1 MTPTLTRQLLTTG
14 SLPGWLALLLFVAL
28 GALVCWHLH
37 RELAGQA
44 NPRLLR
50 ILFTLRLA
58 IVALALWLLCRPV
71 LLVTE
76 RWREQPHLVVLTPD
90 HPSLGVTED
99 FGGPHHRTDVLEAI
113 EQRQFEGRITGA
125 SALARSLEHLATLAT
140 NAAARITRESEHLAS
155 ALPPRPDFTR
165 ALPELKTALLAA
177 RDDLS
182 RRQGLLPPK
191 LANETLTTTR
201 DAAASRLAAFSSSV
215 QAAAQ
220 EVELTQTQFGTY
232 PELLTKLAARLTTL
246 AAEARRLAT
255 DWHALQAA
263 LDETAAA
270 TSPAL
275 KAARDRALTRRAFA
289 TAAAQHLTTA
299 RDFQTTHLT
308 APTLADGL
316 RSAARNSTRPP
327 TALLVLDDA
336 TAALTPADRAAATQ
350 LADAGIPIHT
360 ALIGADGFEPP
371 DAGLIAVDLP
381 GIVPVGKRINARA
394 LVKVQLARGNSARL
408 LARTGETVLA
418 QATITSN
425 RVVELPLRFDTEGR
439 HSVVFEIQ
447 TETPDAQPANQ
458 TFATVIDVVAKPP
471 RVLVISDSMSADFVL
486 LRGVAEQLPHLR
498 LDALLLDPQ
507 LGKLTLGGEL
517 GQFPATPEQWQSVA
531 ALVLLGRPTTN
542 LPPTALAN
550 LPAALNAGL
559 HVLLFANAETNAWPT
574 PLNLSIR
581 PISPSQPLQPRPDL
595 WLPFYSLARDESAS
609 LTRWQQ
615 LPTPTATFAPTPAGI
630 PLLTGETNA
639 PLQLLL
645 RGRGG
650 IIFAGLPDLASLR
663 ADHNAASLNRLL
675 AELLELTARPWLEG
689 DSGLVLFPPQPVAG
703 RKQLAA
709 FSAALTDVTG
719 ATHAPTPW
727 DMQWLTPSPT
737 NELAFTAGTQKFRRP
752 IHQLLNAADFT
763 LTAHAAPLEEL
774 SRLGHGRFAPLVDL
788 PELLA
793 ALKLAPAHRHHVTS
807 HRLWS
812 GLWPLILLLLLVT
825 TEYLLRRRA
834 GRVM

>member
-1 MTPTLTRQLLTTG
+1 MTPTHTRQLLTTR
-14 SLPGWLALLLFVAL
+14 SLPGWLALLLFAAL
-28 GALVCWHLH
+28 GAFVCWHLH
-37 RELAGQA
+37 RELAGQT

-50 ILFTLRLA
+50 ILFALRLA

-76 RWREQPHLVVLTPD
+76 RWREQPHLVLLTPD

-99 FGGPHHRTDVLEAI
+99 FGGPHHRTDALEAI
-113 EQRQFEGRITGA
+113 EHRQSEGRVTGA

-140 NAAARITRESEHLAS
+140 NAAARLTRESEHLAS
-155 ALPPRPDFTR
+155 ALPPRPDFTH
-165 ALPELKTALLAA
+165 ALPELKTSLGAA
-177 RDDLS
+177 RDNLS

-191 LANETLTTTR
+191 LANETLTATR
-201 DAAASRLAAFSSSV
+201 DTAASRLAAFSSSV
-215 QAAAQ
+215 QATAQ
-220 EVELTQTQFGTY
+220 EVDLTQSQFGTY
-232 PELLTKLAARLTTL
+232 PELLPKLAARLTTL
-246 AAEARRLAT
+246 ATEARRLAT

-289 TAAAQHLTTA
+289 TAAAQHLATA
-299 RDFQTTHLT
+299 RDFQTTQLT

-316 RSAARNSTRPP
+316 RSAARSGTNPP

-336 TAALTPADRAAATQ
+336 TAPLTPADRAAATQ

-371 DAGLIAVDLP
+371 DAGLIAVEIP

-408 LARTGETVLA
+408 LARTGETLLA
-418 QATITSN
+418 QTTLTSN

-471 RVLVISDSMSADFVL
+471 RVLVLNDSMSADFVL

-517 GQFPATPEQWQSVA
+517 GQFPAAPEHWQSVA

-542 LPPTALAN
+542 LPPAALAN
-550 LPAALNAGL
+550 LPAALTAGL
-559 HVLLFANAETNAWPT
+559 HVLLFANADTNAWPAV
-574 PLNLSIR
+574 LNLSSRLIT
-581 PISPSQPLQPRPDL
+581 PTQPLQPRPDL

-609 LTRWQQ
+609 LARWQQ
-615 LPTPTATFAPTPAGI
+615 FPTPSVTFAPTPAGI
-630 PLLTGETNA
+630 PLLTGDTNA

-650 IIFAGLPDLASLR
+650 ILFAGLSDLSSLR
-663 ADHNAASLNRLL
+663 ANANAASINRLL
-675 AELLELTARPWLEG
+675 AELLELTARPWLAG
-689 DSGLVLFPPQPVAG
+689 DSGLLLFPPQPVAG
-703 RKQLAA
+703 RKQLAS
-709 FSAALTDVTG
+709 FSAALTDISG
-719 ATHAPTPW
+719 AAHTSTPW
-727 DMQWLTPSPT
+727 DMQWLTPSAT
-737 NELAFTAGTQKFRRP
+737 NELVFTAGTQKFRRP
-752 IHQLLNAADFT
+752 IHPLLNAADFT

-793 ALKLAPAHRHHVTS
+793 ALKLAPAHRHHVTA

-812 GLWPLILLLLLVT
+812 GPWPLLLLLLLVT